1 LPNDERKAVRDQKY
15 RIDQLVDL
23 IAPGFRLTSLG
34 QFKVV
39 RILPVEHGI
48 RRYRIQSVKDGHE
61 RVAIESEL
69 E

>member
-1 LPNDERKAVRDQKY
+1 MREQKY
-15 RIDQLVDL
+15 RVDQRVALVG
-23 IAPGFRLTSLG
+23 PGPRPTALG

-48 RRYRIQSVKDGHE
+48 RQYRIQSVKDGHE
-61 RVAIESEL
+61 RVVIESEL